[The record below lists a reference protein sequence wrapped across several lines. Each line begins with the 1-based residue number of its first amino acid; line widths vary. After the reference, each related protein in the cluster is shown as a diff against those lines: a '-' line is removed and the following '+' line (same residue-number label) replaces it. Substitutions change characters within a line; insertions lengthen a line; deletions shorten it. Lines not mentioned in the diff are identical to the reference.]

1 MKTKYLF
8 LFLASLAIVMNGC
21 VEDEVFVGPPSISNM
36 TILPQAPGA
45 TDEVTVSA
53 RVTDLKGVS
62 EVKLFY
68 KAGTG
73 AFVSVDM
80 TAGTDYNYTG
90 KIPPLVSGSI
100 VQYYV
105 SATNVSGLTGTL
117 PETAP
122 SGPSAYTVGAPSV
135 VINELFSRGV
145 AGDLDWI
152 EVYNNSDVAV
162 NISGYKIYDSGGQS
176 GSKAKMEFPAGTTL
190 AARGFYAIVVDDAA
204 TAFPTG
210 SNFGLSS
217 GGDEVWLESSAG
229 FVIDNIAL
237 PAVTDATHSYG
248 RKPDGSSTWF
258 ILTARTKGASNN
270 NSPTL

>member
-21 VEDEVFVGPPSISNM
+21 VEDEVFVGPPTISNM
-36 TILPQAPGA
+36 TISPQAPGT

-68 KAGTG
+68 KVGSGSYVT
-73 AFVSVDM
+73 VDM
-80 TAGTDYNYTG
+80 TAGSDYYYTG
-90 KIPPLVSGSI
+90 KIPPQAPTAT

-105 SATNVSGLTGTL
+105 TATNVSSLSRTL
-117 PETAP
+117 PEGAPTTTA
-122 SGPSAYTVGAPSV
+122 AYTVGAPSI
-135 VINELFSRGV
+135 VINEVFSRGV

-152 EVYNNSDVAV
+152 EVYNNSDVPV
-162 NISGYKIYDSGGQS
+162 SIGGYKIYDSGGQA
-176 GSKAKMEFPAGTTL
+176 GTKPKMEFPAGTTL
-190 AARGFYAIVVDDAA
+190 PARGFYAIVVDDAA
-204 TAFPTG
+204 TAFPVG

-217 GGDEVWLESSAG
+217 GGEEIWLESSTG
-229 FVIDNIAL
+229 FVIDNLVFA
-237 PAVTDATHSYG
+237 AVADATHSYG
-248 RKPDGSSTWF
+248 RKPDGSTTWF
-258 ILTARTKGASNN
+258 VLTVRTKGTSNN

>member
-8 LFLASLAIVMNGC
+8 LFLASLAIVLNGC

-45 TDEVTVSA
+45 SDEVTVSA
-53 RVTDLKGVS
+53 RITDLLGVS
-62 EVKLFY
+62 EVKLMY
-68 KAGTG
+68 KVGTG
-73 AFVSVDM
+73 TFVSAEM
-80 TAGTDYNYTG
+80 TAGSDFYYTG
-90 KIPPLVSGSI
+90 KVAPQSPGTV

-122 SGPSAYTVGAPSV
+122 SSAAAYTVGAPSV

-145 AGDLDWI
+145 AGELDWI
-152 EVYNNSDVAV
+152 EVYNNSDVPV

-190 AARGFYAIVVDDAA
+190 PAKGFYAIVVDDAA
-204 TAFPTG
+204 TAFPAG

-229 FVIDNIAL
+229 FVIDNVAL

-270 NSPTL
+270 TSPTL

>member
-1 MKTKYLF
+1 MKTKFLF
-8 LFLASLAIVMNGC
+8 LFIVSLFIMMSGC
-21 VEDEVFVGPPSISNM
+21 VKDEVFVGPPTISNM

-62 EVKLFY
+62 EVKLMY
-68 KAGTG
+68 KVGTG
-73 AFVSVDM
+73 TFVSVDM
-80 TAGTDYNYTG
+80 TAGDDYYYTG
-90 KIPPLVSGSI
+90 KIPPLASSSV

-122 SGPSAYTVGAPSV
+122 SSPSAYTVGAPSV

-145 AGDLDWI
+145 AGELDWI
-152 EVYNNSDVAV
+152 EVYNNSDVPV

-204 TAFPTG
+204 TAYPAG

-229 FVIDNIAL
+229 FVIDNVAL
-237 PAVTDATHSYG
+237 PAVADATHSYG
-248 RKPDGSSTWF
+248 RKPDGSNTWF
-258 ILTARTKGASNN
+258 ILTVRTKGTSNN